1 MNMPRTHLF
10 ALAHLLAVAANG
22 QCPGVLPGFEWRSVG
37 SSILFTDISI
47 GMVDQVAWNMG
58 DGTTLYGS
66 PVTHTYSTAGIHTV
80 TLTAYSSGCAYPLS
94 ATLVHGGVADACVHD
109 LLCGS
114 VITAGGNNVLDC
126 TDASEGDGNPLVH
139 LWQFGD
145 GAAVLAE
152 DTSHFYAIP
161 GIYDV
166 VHSIGILDT
175 AVGGACTAGRVER
188 IRVDGNTSTCDSALF
203 VDAVVTTFAGGVQCE
218 AIVVPLEDSISVMNT
233 TWAYGDDSQYITSD
247 PTAQYMYPYP
257 GEYQVCLTVWA
268 YDELVDDSC
277 YAMSCRS
284 VSVIPVTSVAEHTSA
299 APAAAWP
306 MPFHERLILDG
317 PAIRKGSAW
326 RLFGTNGALVD
337 AGRCAQ
343 DGPVTIVPDNTAEGV
358 YTLVIDG
365 PGGHAAL
372 RVMRSQA
379 TAP

>member
-10 ALAHLLAVAANG
+10 ALAHLLAVAATG

-66 PVTHTYSTAGIHTV
+66 PVMHTYATAGIHTV
-80 TLTAYSSGCAYPLS
+80 TLTAYSTGCAYPLS
-94 ATLVHGGVADACVHD
+94 ATLVHGGVSDACDHD

-114 VITAGGNNVLDC
+114 VITPGGNNVLTC
-126 TDASEGDGNPLVH
+126 TDASEDGGNPLVH

-152 DTSHFYAIP
+152 DTSHFYPIP

-203 VDAVVTTFAGGVQCE
+203 VDAVVTPFAGGVHCE
-218 AIVVPLEDSISVMNT
+218 ANAVPLEDSVSVLST
-233 TWAYGDDSQYITSD
+233 TWSYGDDSQYITTD
-247 PTAQYMYPYP
+247 PTAQYMYAYP
-257 GEYQVCLTVWA
+257 GEYQICLTVWA

-284 VSVIPVTSVAEHTSA
+284 ISVIPVTSVAEHASA
-299 APAAAWP
+299 TPALAWP
-306 MPFHERLILDG
+306 TPFNERLVLDG
-317 PAIRKGSAW
+317 PAIRKGATW
-326 RLFGTNGALVD
+326 RLFGMNGALVD
-337 AGRCAQ
+337 AGRCTQ
-343 DGPVTIVPDNTAEGV
+343 DGPVTIVPDNTVDGV
-358 YTLVIDG
+358 YTLVVDG
-365 PGGHAAL
+365 PGGHATL
-372 RVMRSQA
+372 RVMRSEA